1 MLKKARIGIIVAF
14 SLMALYSLTFMFKLN
29 FQFDFESFF
38 PKDDP
43 DLAIFKEFIKDFETD
58 DNFLLIGLK
67 KESGIFN
74 QEFLTDLHDLTIKS
88 RDLPHILEAESIT
101 KFAYPQMTPFG
112 VTTIPAVHIDDPSK
126 YEADRERILQDDR
139 LIDYLVSDDGKS
151 TVVAL
156 KTVDAI
162 RLDQS
167 NELLAELEALIES
180 YSFEE
185 SHLLGRAFFQKELVR
200 MQMREIIVAS
210 AIAGF
215 LVFLVMLFIYRR
227 TITVVIA
234 LISIG
239 LGMILFMGYLG
250 ITGQALSAMTGL
262 YPILMIIVGTS
273 DVIHIMSKYLDELEK
288 GHSKWD
294 SITTTI
300 KEIGLATLLTSIT
313 TAVGFT
319 TLLTSRIVPIR
330 EFGVNAAV
338 GVMIAYVTVVCF
350 TTAILSFYD
359 LEKLAGRKTRN
370 AFWKKWMSKAYEA
383 SFNTKAIWW
392 SLLGFVIFCA
402 VGISRVTT
410 NYTIESNLPIGAKI
424 TKDYHFFEDEFVG
437 FRPVEVAVTTDSS
450 VYDYAVMKEINM
462 VEDKFRDE
470 GYFKAIRS
478 QTVVYKSI
486 GQMLGGN
493 RVENYKFPETKEEYD
508 RYHNIASRIPKLS
521 NNLLVGKQGKK
532 ARVISRMNDIGA
544 DSVKM
549 IVDNLEDWINE
560 NADTSL
566 VKFDITGTAML
577 LDKNV
582 EYARRSLL
590 TGLAIAILIV
600 GFLMVL
606 LFKNLKYL
614 IIALVP
620 NIFPLLFAG
629 AVLGFLNIELEA
641 GITIVFAIIFGI
653 AVDDS
658 IHFLSKF
665 KLMRVK
671 GASIEESIR
680 VTFLE
685 TGKAICI
692 TSIILF
698 FGFMVLLFSVHP
710 PSKSIGTLI
719 GITLVTALLS
729 DLFVIPLMIRL
740 LINDERKNLSK
751 ENSNQAT

>member
-1 MLKKARIGIIVAF
+1 
-14 SLMALYSLTFMFKLN
+14 MFKLN

-43 DLAIFKEFIKDFETD
+43 DLAVFKEFIKDFETD
-58 DNFLLIGLK
+58 DNFLLIGVK
-67 KESGIFN
+67 RQEGIFD
-74 QEFLTDLHDLTIKS
+74 QKFLTDLHDLTVKS
-88 RDLPHILEAESIT
+88 RDLPHIIEAESIT
-101 KFAYPQMTPFG
+101 KFVYPLVTPFG
-112 VTTIPAVHIDDPSK
+112 VTTIPAIHIDDPSK
-126 YEADRERILQDDR
+126 YPKEQERLLQDER
-139 LIDYLVSDDGKS
+139 LIDYLLSKDGKS

-167 NELLAELEALIES
+167 NELLVELESLLME
-180 YSFEE
+180 YDFEE

-210 AIAGF
+210 AIAGT
-215 LVFLVMLFIYRR
+215 LVFLIMLFIYRKAL
-227 TITVVIA
+227 TVFIA
-234 LISIG
+234 LASIG
-239 LGMILFMGYLG
+239 MGMVLFMGYLG
-250 ITGQALSAMTGL
+250 ITRQELSAMTGL

-288 GHSKWD
+288 GNGKWD
-294 SITTTI
+294 SIKKTI
-300 KEIGLATLLTSIT
+300 REIGLATLLTSVT

-319 TLLTSRIVPIR
+319 TLLTSKIVPIR

-338 GVMIAYVTVVCF
+338 GVMIAYVTVIFF
-350 TTAILSFYD
+350 TTALLSFYD
-359 LEKLAGRKTRN
+359 LNQLTGKKTRN
-370 AFWKKWMSKAYEA
+370 EFWKKWMTKAYDW
-383 SFNTKAIWW
+383 SFNRKAIWL
-392 SLLGFVIFCA
+392 SLLGFAIFCSI
-402 VGISRVTT
+402 GISMVTT
-410 NYTIESNLPIGAKI
+410 NYKIESNLPIGAKI
-424 TKDYHFFEDEFVG
+424 TEDYYFFENEFVG
-437 FRPVEVAVTTDSS
+437 FRPVEVAVTTDQNIF
-450 VYDYAVMKEINM
+450 DYEVMKEINK
-462 VEDKFRDE
+462 VENKFKED
-470 GYFKAIRS
+470 GHFKAIRS
-478 QTVVYKSI
+478 QTIVYKSI

-493 RVENYKFPETKEEYD
+493 SIESYRFPETKEEYEKQQA
-508 RYHNIASRIPKLS
+508 IASRIPKLN
-521 NNLLVGKQGKK
+521 NNLLVGKEGKK
-532 ARVISRMNDIGA
+532 ARIISRMNDIGA
-544 DSVKM
+544 DSVKL
-549 IVDNLEDWINE
+549 IVDNLEHWIDN

-566 VKFDITGTAML
+566 VKFNITGTAML

-590 TGLAIAILIV
+590 SGLAIAIFIV

-606 LFKNLKYL
+606 LFRDLKYL
-614 IIALVP
+614 IIALIP
-620 NIFPLLFAG
+620 NLFPLLFAG

-665 KLMRVK
+665 KLMRLQ
-671 GASIEESIR
+671 GMNIEEAMKI
-680 VTFLE
+680 TFLE

-729 DLFVIPLMIRL
+729 DLFIIPLLIRL
-740 LINDERKNLSK
+740 LIKDDID
-751 ENSNQAT
+751 